1 MLHGLPCSRHLFVG
15 HHWRDGIMAQ
25 FSQHTSG
32 RPYLDEVPPDVTT
45 GRVVV
50 VVGGW
55 VVGVVWVVAV
65 D

>member
-1 MLHGLPCSRHLFVG
+1 LARRHHGAILPVHV
-15 HHWRDGIMAQ
+15 DQ
-25 FSQHTSG
+25 
-32 RPYLDEVPPDVTT
+32 PYLDEVPPEVTR

-55 VVGVVWVVAV
+55 VVGVVVVGVVAV